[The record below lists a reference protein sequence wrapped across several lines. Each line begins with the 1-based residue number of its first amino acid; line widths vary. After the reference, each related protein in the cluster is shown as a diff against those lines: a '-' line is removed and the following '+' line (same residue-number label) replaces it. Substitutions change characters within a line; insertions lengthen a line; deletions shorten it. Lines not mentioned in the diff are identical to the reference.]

1 MFTRIRPGFIEYL
14 FTSID
19 LETFDLDYELKNMRL
34 DIQSP
39 WNGTMT
45 KEKYELVSTPQATN
59 TRGSV
64 NFKDLMVPIP
74 KESSDL
80 NKSYALADDSAPH
93 TPGETIGAV
102 QSSLISEMEYF
113 KGCLAIT
120 QIKDKSLQFI
130 STDEDSI
137 FYNVPKRI
145 LSFIDG
151 CPSKVTHIEITADE
165 ENERLIFCATEVE
178 EEKTRYTISVSLDKI
193 LKLTEVE
200 GVKKNEDSLL
210 AIRSRQALIVRAI
223 SSYLKRFVQILEYD
237 PQLMPETEMLLPGHM
252 PTFNNKSRGSTIKKK
267 PDQECDDGE
276 EELLFMLINNEGNQ
290 IRRPKM
296 SIKLLTKEASED

>member
-1 MFTRIRPGFIEYL
+1 MRAPITRESNISHAFIDDSGPPTPSE
-14 FTSID
+14 
-19 LETFDLDYELKNMRL
+19 ELGGDR
-34 DIQSP
+34 
-39 WNGTMT
+39 
-45 KEKYELVSTPQATN
+45 LVS
-59 TRGSV
+59 
-64 NFKDLMVPIP
+64 
-74 KESSDL
+74 
-80 NKSYALADDSAPH
+80 
-93 TPGETIGAV
+93 
-102 QSSLISEMEYF
+102 EMDYF

-151 CPSKVTHIEITADE
+151 CPSKVTHIEISHDE

-178 EEKTRYTISVSLDKI
+178 EEKNRYTISVNLDKI

-223 SSYLKRFVQILEYD
+223 SCYLKRFVQILEYD

-252 PTFNNKSRGSTIKKK
+252 PAFNNKSRSSTIKKK
-267 PDQECDDGE
+267 PDQEGDDGE
-276 EELLFMLINNEGNQ
+276 EELLYMLINNEGNQ

-296 SIKLLTKEASED
+296 SIKLLNKEASEDIIKPGQIRRRANAPTTQKIESRNQPAELQSYLLHSNMIR